1 MAFESIPLR
10 RVEEDLQHPLTRSSW
25 PATLAPVAQLLDGLD
40 LGQATVFVGEYG
52 AGKSTLVEAIAR
64 LLPARR
70 DHARLL
76 HLLGGKPWQQ
86 AGPALPRDLAP
97 PLTSAIG
104 RWLTRDLMVLTIII
118 IRRSVSP
125 VNTPQLLL
133 PALAV
138 TAVLV
143 LAGCSTPGPAASA
156 GGDSD
161 LRVVAT
167 TTQVADLTR
176 NIVGDT
182 AGVEVTQLIQPNQ
195 SAHSY
200 DPSVADLTALGAA
213 DVLVINGVGLEE
225 WLDDAIEASGFD
237 GITVDS
243 DEGITVQ
250 DGEAGHEDEAEH
262 AGETE
267 AEHAA
272 EEAEH
277 DHSGGN
283 PHIWTAV
290 ANAEAMVGTIAAGL
304 TAASSTHAADFEANE
319 AAYAG
324 RLAELDGWIHEN
336 IDAVPADQRLLVS
349 NHDAFGYFTDA
360 YGITYVGSVIP
371 SFDDNAE
378 PSAAEIDELVAAIT
392 ATGVKAVFSEASI
405 NPKAADTIATEAG
418 VAVYSGADALY
429 GDSLGPVGSD
439 GDTYIASQLH
449 NVRLILE
456 SWGVTPSAVP
466 ADLQ

>member
-1 MAFESIPLR
+1 
-10 RVEEDLQHPLTRSSW
+10 
-25 PATLAPVAQLLDGLD
+25 
-40 LGQATVFVGEYG
+40 
-52 AGKSTLVEAIAR
+52 
-64 LLPARR
+64 
-70 DHARLL
+70 
-76 HLLGGKPWQQ
+76 
-86 AGPALPRDLAP
+86 
-97 PLTSAIG
+97 
-104 RWLTRDLMVLTIII
+104 MVLTIII
-118 IRRSVSP
+118 IRRSVSI
-125 VNTPQLLL
+125 VNTPRLLL

-138 TAVLV
+138 SAALV
-143 LAGCSTPGPAASA
+143 LAGCSASGSAAS
-156 GGDSD
+156 DNSD
-161 LRVVAT
+161 TDLKVVAT
-167 TTQVADLTR
+167 TTQIADLTR

-237 GITVDS
+237 GITIDS
-243 DEGITVQ
+243 DEGITIL
-250 DGEAGHEDEAEH
+250 DGEAGHEDEAAH
-262 AGETE
+262 ADDVATDD
-267 AEHAA
+267 
-272 EEAEH
+272 AEH
-277 DHSGGN
+277 DHDGGN

-290 ANAEAMVGTIAAGL
+290 ANAETMVGTIAAGL
-304 TAASSTHAADFEANE
+304 AGASSTHAADFEANE
-319 AAYAG
+319 TAYAAQ
-324 RLAELDGWIHEN
+324 LAELDGWIHEN
-336 IDAVPADQRLLVS
+336 IDAVPAAERLLVS

-418 VAVYSGADALY
+418 VAVYSGDDALY
-429 GDSLGPVGSD
+429 GDSLGPAGSD
-439 GDTYIASQLH
+439 GATYIASQLH
-449 NVRLILE
+449 NVRLILQ